1 MEKGDV
7 KKEEK
12 KKAFTLLWEELKE
25 KLMYKPVD
33 YLFEYVN
40 KS

>member
-7 KKEEK
+7 KKEE

-25 KLMYKPVD
+25 KWMYKPVD
-33 YLFEYVN
+33 YLFEDVN